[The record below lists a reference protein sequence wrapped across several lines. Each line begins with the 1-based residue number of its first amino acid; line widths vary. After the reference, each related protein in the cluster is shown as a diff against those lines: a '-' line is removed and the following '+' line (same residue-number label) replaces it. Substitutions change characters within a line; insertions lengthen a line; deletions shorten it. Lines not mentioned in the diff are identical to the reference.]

1 MPSQYP
7 AFIFQDA
14 IPAQQ
19 MMAHAQAVNEGQRI
33 QELGKARQAEGMF
46 RMAQLQQQQKAQK
59 EKTDL
64 DRMIAESQMAQA
76 RIGNDFKN
84 KELEQRGTLTEKGYD
99 TSIKVAEIRAKEVDP
114 RLAINDERQKYDA
127 QLAQKEEAQ
136 DQVLIREWQMLDKEL
151 SDLTSRKAAPL
162 PNRSWYEWYDRG
174 QDRGTKEQELK
185 TIDPEIAKKVKRQT
199 LIENILA
206 QHSKV
211 PSPNRVAPTAMAPDA
226 APPPAYQL
234 KPQAP
239 ADPRIDAIKRGI
251 AEFIQDGGSPA
262 VAYERARQMGVDLR

>member
-1 MPSQYP
+1 MASQYP

-84 KELEQRGTLTEKGYD
+84 KELEQRGAISREGMKAD
-99 TSIKVAEIRAKEVDP
+99 IDVAKIQAGRIDP
-114 RLAINDERQKYDA
+114 REAINQERQRYDA
-127 QLAQKEEAQ
+127 EMAQKEEAQ
-136 DQVLIREWQMLDKEL
+136 DQVLIQEWQMLRSEANAEQSKLDATMPGDGFWGFGRGPYDARVKEDKGT
-151 SDLTSRKAAPL
+151 TSRL
-162 PNRSWYEWYDRG
+162 
-174 QDRGTKEQELK
+174 QDIKSRMTN
-185 TIDPEIAKKVKRQT
+185 IS
-199 LIENILA
+199 NILA
-206 QHSKV
+206 QRGKV
-211 PSPNRVAPTAMAPDA
+211 PTVNRAAPTAMATD
-226 APPPAYQL
+226 APPAAYQL
-234 KPQAP
+234 QPSSP
-239 ADPRIDAIKRGI
+239 ADPRVDAIKREI
-251 AEFIQDGGSPA
+251 AKFIQDGGSPA
-262 VAYERARQMGVDLR
+262 VAYERAAQLGVDLR